1 LNDYNKLMKQEN
13 TLNLDNFW
21 IPFTANNAFKAEPRL
36 LVEADGMYYTS
47 DDDKKILDGIA
58 GMWCCNAGHCHPHIV
73 KAVQD
78 QIATMDYATAFNMS
92 HPKAF
97 ELAEKISQL
106 TPEGLDRIFFGNSGS
121 EAVDTALKVA
131 VAYHVSRG
139 EGQRSRFISREKGYH
154 GVNVGG
160 TSVGGIPTNRK
171 SFGALLSGT
180 DHLPHTWD
188 PKEMAFS
195 KGQPTWGLHLAEEL
209 ETILTLQDA
218 STIAGVIIEPVIGS
232 GGVIVP
238 PEGYLERIRE
248 ICNKHGILLIFDEV
262 ITGFGR
268 LGNSFAA
275 NRFNVCPDIIT
286 MAKGLTGAAIPMS
299 ATAFKIEIY
308 DEIVKGSDSVIELF
322 HGYTY
327 SGHPVAAAAGLATL
341 EVYENENLFD
351 HALTMEPIFEEIL
364 HTLKGEKFII
374 DIRNLGLM
382 GAIHFGP
389 KDNRT
394 AVEVASKVFK
404 YCYENDVLVRFSG
417 EFIVLSPALIVEEE
431 QIKLIIET
439 IRQGIHSLN

>member
-1 LNDYNKLMKQEN
+1 MKQEN

-21 IPFTANNAFKAEPRL
+21 IPFTGNKAFKAEPRL

-188 PKEMAFS
+188 PKEMSFS

-209 ETILTLQDA
+209 ESILTLQDA

-248 ICNKHGILLIFDEV
+248 ICDKHGILLIFDEV

-299 ATAFKIEIY
+299 ATAFKTEIY
-308 DEIVKGSDSVIELF
+308 DEIVNSSDSVIELF

-351 HALTMEPIFEEIL
+351 RALTMEPIFEENL
-364 HTLKGEKFII
+364 HSLNGEKFII

-382 GAIHFGP
+382 GAIHFGSE
-389 KDNRT
+389 DNRS

-439 IRQGIHSLN
+439 IRQGIRSLN

>member
-1 LNDYNKLMKQEN
+1 MKQDN

-36 LVEADGMYYTS
+36 LVEANGMYYTS

-106 TPEGLDRIFFGNSGS
+106 TPEGLDRIFFSNSGS

-188 PKEMAFS
+188 PKEMSFS

-209 ETILTLQDA
+209 ESILTLQDA

-299 ATAFKIEIY
+299 ATAFKTEIY
-308 DEIVKGSDSVIELF
+308 DEIVSGSDSVIELF

-351 HALTMEPIFEEIL
+351 RALTMEPIFEENL
-364 HTLKGEKFII
+364 HSLKGEKFII

-382 GAIHFGP
+382 GAIHFGSE
-389 KDNRT
+389 DNRT

-404 YCYENDVLVRFSG
+404 YCYENDVLVRYSG

-431 QIKLIIET
+431 QIKLIIES
-439 IRQGIHSLN
+439 IRQGIRSLN

>member
-1 LNDYNKLMKQEN
+1 MKQEN

-188 PKEMAFS
+188 PKEMSFS

-209 ETILTLQDA
+209 ESILTLQDA

-299 ATAFKIEIY
+299 ATAFKTEIY
-308 DEIVKGSDSVIELF
+308 DEIVNGSDSVIELF

-351 HALTMEPIFEEIL
+351 RALTMEPIFEENL
-364 HTLKGEKFII
+364 HSLKGEKFII

-382 GAIHFGP
+382 GAIHFGSE
-389 KDNRT
+389 DNRT

-404 YCYENDVLVRFSG
+404 YCYENDVLVRYSG

>member
-1 LNDYNKLMKQEN
+1 MKQEN
-13 TLNLDNFW
+13 TFNLDNFW
-21 IPFTANNAFKAEPRL
+21 IPFTGNKAFKAEPRL

-188 PKEMAFS
+188 PKEMSFS

-209 ETILTLQDA
+209 ESILTLQDA

-248 ICNKHGILLIFDEV
+248 ICDKHGILLIFDEV

-299 ATAFKIEIY
+299 ATAFKTEIY
-308 DEIVKGSDSVIELF
+308 DEIVNNSDSVIELF

-341 EVYENENLFD
+341 EVYENENLFNR
-351 HALTMEPIFEEIL
+351 ALIMEPIFEENL
-364 HTLKGEKFII
+364 HSLKGEKFII

-382 GAIHFGP
+382 GAIHFGSE
-389 KDNRT
+389 DNRS

>member
-1 LNDYNKLMKQEN
+1 MKQEN

-21 IPFTANNAFKAEPRL
+21 IPFTGNKAFKAEPRL

-188 PKEMAFS
+188 PKEMSFS

-209 ETILTLQDA
+209 ESILTLQDA

-248 ICNKHGILLIFDEV
+248 ICDKHGILLIFDEV

-299 ATAFKIEIY
+299 ATAFKTEIY
-308 DEIVKGSDSVIELF
+308 DEIVNGSDSAIELF

-351 HALTMEPIFEEIL
+351 RALTMEPIFEENL
-364 HTLKGEKFII
+364 HSLKGEKFII

-382 GAIHFGP
+382 GAIHFGSE
-389 KDNRT
+389 DNRS

>member
-1 LNDYNKLMKQEN
+1 MKQEN

-188 PKEMAFS
+188 PKEMSFS

-209 ETILTLQDA
+209 ESILTLQDA

-299 ATAFKIEIY
+299 ATAFKTEIY

-351 HALTMEPIFEEIL
+351 RALTMEPIFEENL
-364 HTLKGEKFII
+364 HSLKGEKFII

-389 KDNRT
+389 EDNRT

-431 QIKLIIET
+431 QIKLIIES

>member
-1 LNDYNKLMKQEN
+1 MKQEN

-106 TPEGLDRIFFGNSGS
+106 TPEGLDRIFFSNSGS

-188 PKEMAFS
+188 PKEMSFS

-209 ETILTLQDA
+209 ESILTLQDA

-299 ATAFKIEIY
+299 ATAFKTEIY
-308 DEIVKGSDSVIELF
+308 DEIVNSSDSVIELF

-351 HALTMEPIFEEIL
+351 RALTMEPIFEENL
-364 HTLKGEKFII
+364 HSLNGEKFII

-382 GAIHFGP
+382 GAIHFGSE
-389 KDNRT
+389 DNRSAT
-394 AVEVASKVFK
+394 EVASKVFK

>member
-1 LNDYNKLMKQEN
+1 MKQEN

-36 LVEADGMYYTS
+36 LVEANGMYYTS

-188 PKEMAFS
+188 PKEMSFS

-209 ETILTLQDA
+209 ESILTLQDA

-299 ATAFKIEIY
+299 ATAFKTEIY

-351 HALTMEPIFEEIL
+351 HALTMEPIFEENL
-364 HTLKGEKFII
+364 HSLKGEKFII

-389 KDNRT
+389 EDNRT

>member
-1 LNDYNKLMKQEN
+1 MKQEN

-188 PKEMAFS
+188 PKEMSFS

-209 ETILTLQDA
+209 ESILTLQDA

-299 ATAFKIEIY
+299 ATAFKTEIY

-351 HALTMEPIFEEIL
+351 HALTMEPIFEENL
-364 HTLKGEKFII
+364 HSLKGEKFII

-389 KDNRT
+389 EDNRT

>member
-1 LNDYNKLMKQEN
+1 MKQEN

-21 IPFTANNAFKAEPRL
+21 IPFTGNKAFKAEPRL

-188 PKEMAFS
+188 PKEMSFS

-209 ETILTLQDA
+209 ESILTLQDA

-248 ICNKHGILLIFDEV
+248 ICDKHGILLIFDEV

-299 ATAFKIEIY
+299 ATAFKTEIY
-308 DEIVKGSDSVIELF
+308 DEIVNSSDSVIELF

-351 HALTMEPIFEEIL
+351 RALTMEPIFEENL
-364 HTLKGEKFII
+364 HSLKGEKFII

-382 GAIHFGP
+382 GAIHFGSE
-389 KDNRT
+389 DNRS

>member
-1 LNDYNKLMKQEN
+1 MKQEN
-13 TLNLDNFW
+13 TFNLDNFW
-21 IPFTANNAFKAEPRL
+21 IPFTGNKAFKAEPRL

-188 PKEMAFS
+188 PKEMSFS

-209 ETILTLQDA
+209 ESILTLQDA

-248 ICNKHGILLIFDEV
+248 ICDKHGILLIFDEV

-286 MAKGLTGAAIPMS
+286 MAKGLTSAAIPMS
-299 ATAFKIEIY
+299 ATAFKTEIY
-308 DEIVKGSDSVIELF
+308 DEIVNSSDSVIELF

-351 HALTMEPIFEEIL
+351 RALTMEPIFEENL
-364 HTLKGEKFII
+364 HSLKDEKFII

-382 GAIHFGP
+382 GAIHFGSE
-389 KDNRT
+389 DNRS

>member
-1 LNDYNKLMKQEN
+1 MKQEN

-47 DDDKKILDGIA
+47 EDGKKILDGIS
-58 GMWCCNAGHCHPHIV
+58 GLWCCNAGHCHPHIV

-106 TPEGLDRIFFGNSGS
+106 TPKGLDRIFFGNSGS

-171 SFGALLSGT
+171 SFGALLSGI
-180 DHLPHTWD
+180 DYLPHTWD
-188 PKEMAFS
+188 PKEMSFT

-209 ETILTLQDA
+209 ESIVTLQDA

-248 ICNKHGILLIFDEV
+248 ICDKHGILLIFDEV

-286 MAKGLTGAAIPMS
+286 MAKGLTSAAIPMS
-299 ATAFKIEIY
+299 ATAFKTEIY
-308 DEIVKGSDSVIELF
+308 DEIVNSSDSVIELF

-351 HALTMEPIFEEIL
+351 RALTMEPIFEENL
-364 HTLKGEKFII
+364 HSLKDEKFII

-382 GAIHFGP
+382 GAIHFGSE
-389 KDNRT
+389 DNRS

>member
-1 LNDYNKLMKQEN
+1 MKQEN

-21 IPFTANNAFKAEPRL
+21 IPFTGNKAFKAEPRL

-209 ETILTLQDA
+209 ESILTLQDA

-248 ICNKHGILLIFDEV
+248 ICDKHGILLIFDEV

-299 ATAFKIEIY
+299 ATAFKTEIY

-351 HALTMEPIFEEIL
+351 RALTMEPIFEENL
-364 HTLKGEKFII
+364 HSLKGEKFII

-382 GAIHFGP
+382 GAIHFGSE
-389 KDNRT
+389 DNRS
-394 AVEVASKVFK
+394 AIEVASKVFK

>member
-1 LNDYNKLMKQEN
+1 MKQEN

-21 IPFTANNAFKAEPRL
+21 IPFTGNKAFKAEPRL

-188 PKEMAFS
+188 PKEMSFS

-209 ETILTLQDA
+209 ESILTLQDA

-238 PEGYLERIRE
+238 PERYLERIRE
-248 ICNKHGILLIFDEV
+248 ICDKHGILLIFDEV

-299 ATAFKIEIY
+299 ATAFKTEIY
-308 DEIVKGSDSVIELF
+308 DEIVNSSDSVIELF

-351 HALTMEPIFEEIL
+351 RALTMEPIFEENL
-364 HTLKGEKFII
+364 HSLNGEKFII

-382 GAIHFGP
+382 GAIHFGSE
-389 KDNRT
+389 DNRS

>member
-1 LNDYNKLMKQEN
+1 MKQEN

-106 TPEGLDRIFFGNSGS
+106 TPEGLDRIFFSNSGS

-188 PKEMAFS
+188 PKEMSFS

-209 ETILTLQDA
+209 ESILTLQDA

-299 ATAFKIEIY
+299 ATAFKTEIY
-308 DEIVKGSDSVIELF
+308 DEIVNGSDSAIELF

-351 HALTMEPIFEEIL
+351 RALTMEPIFEENL
-364 HTLKGEKFII
+364 HSLKGEKFII

-382 GAIHFGP
+382 GAIHFGSE
-389 KDNRT
+389 DNRT

-404 YCYENDVLVRFSG
+404 YCYENDVLVRYSG

-431 QIKLIIET
+431 QIKLIIES

>member
-1 LNDYNKLMKQEN
+1 MKQEN

-21 IPFTANNAFKAEPRL
+21 IPFTGNKAFKAEPRL

-188 PKEMAFS
+188 PKEMSFS

-209 ETILTLQDA
+209 ESILTLQDA

-248 ICNKHGILLIFDEV
+248 ICDKHGILLIFDEV

-275 NRFNVCPDIIT
+275 NRFKVCPDIIT

-299 ATAFKIEIY
+299 ATAFKTEIY
-308 DEIVKGSDSVIELF
+308 DEIVNSSDSVIELF

-351 HALTMEPIFEEIL
+351 RALTMEPIFEENL
-364 HTLKGEKFII
+364 HSLNGEKFII

-382 GAIHFGP
+382 GAIHFGSE
-389 KDNRT
+389 DNRS

-404 YCYENDVLVRFSG
+404 YCYENNVLVRFSG

>member
-1 LNDYNKLMKQEN
+1 MKQEN

-21 IPFTANNAFKAEPRL
+21 IPFTGNKAFKAEPRL

-188 PKEMAFS
+188 PKEMSFS

-209 ETILTLQDA
+209 ESILTLQDA

-248 ICNKHGILLIFDEV
+248 ICDKHGILLIFDEV

-299 ATAFKIEIY
+299 ATAFKTEIY
-308 DEIVKGSDSVIELF
+308 DEIVNSSDSVIELF

-351 HALTMEPIFEEIL
+351 RALTMEPIFEENL
-364 HTLKGEKFII
+364 HSLKGEKFII

-382 GAIHFGP
+382 GAIHFGSE
-389 KDNRT
+389 DNRS

-417 EFIVLSPALIVEEE
+417 EFIVLSPALM
-431 QIKLIIET
+431 
-439 IRQGIHSLN
+439 

>member
-1 LNDYNKLMKQEN
+1 MKQDN

-36 LVEADGMYYTS
+36 LVEANGMYYTS

-106 TPEGLDRIFFGNSGS
+106 TPEGLDRIFFSNSGS

-188 PKEMAFS
+188 PKEMSFS

-209 ETILTLQDA
+209 ESILTLQDA

-299 ATAFKIEIY
+299 ATAFKTEIY
-308 DEIVKGSDSVIELF
+308 DEIVNGSDSVIELF

-351 HALTMEPIFEEIL
+351 RALRMEPIFEENL
-364 HTLKGEKFII
+364 HSLKGEKFII

-382 GAIHFGP
+382 GAIHFGSE
-389 KDNRT
+389 DNRT

-404 YCYENDVLVRFSG
+404 YCYENDVLVRYSG

-431 QIKLIIET
+431 QIKLIIES

>member
-1 LNDYNKLMKQEN
+1 MKQDN

-21 IPFTANNAFKAEPRL
+21 IPFTANKAFKAEPRL

-188 PKEMAFS
+188 PKEMSFS

-209 ETILTLQDA
+209 ESILTLQDA

-248 ICNKHGILLIFDEV
+248 ICDKHGILLIFDEV

-299 ATAFKIEIY
+299 ATAFKTEIY
-308 DEIVKGSDSVIELF
+308 DEIVNSSDSVIELF

-341 EVYENENLFD
+341 EVYENENLFNR
-351 HALTMEPIFEEIL
+351 ALIMEPIFEENL
-364 HTLKGEKFII
+364 HSLKGEKFII

-382 GAIHFGP
+382 GAIHFGSE
-389 KDNRT
+389 DNRS

>member
-1 LNDYNKLMKQEN
+1 MKQEN

-21 IPFTANNAFKAEPRL
+21 IPFTGNKAFKAEPRL

-78 QIATMDYATAFNMS
+78 QIATMYYATAFNMS

-188 PKEMAFS
+188 PKEMSFS

-209 ETILTLQDA
+209 ESILTLQDA

-248 ICNKHGILLIFDEV
+248 ICDKHGILLIFDEV

-299 ATAFKIEIY
+299 ATAFKTEIY
-308 DEIVKGSDSVIELF
+308 DEIVNSSDSVIELF

-351 HALTMEPIFEEIL
+351 RALTMEPIFEENL
-364 HTLKGEKFII
+364 HSLKGEKFII

-382 GAIHFGP
+382 GAIHFGSE
-389 KDNRT
+389 DNRT

-404 YCYENDVLVRFSG
+404 HCYENDVLVRYSG

-431 QIKLIIET
+431 QIKLIIES
-439 IRQGIHSLN
+439 IRQGIRSLN

>member
-1 LNDYNKLMKQEN
+1 MKQEN

-36 LVEADGMYYTS
+36 LVEANGMYYTS

-106 TPEGLDRIFFGNSGS
+106 TPEGLDRIFFSNSGS

-188 PKEMAFS
+188 PKEMSFS

-209 ETILTLQDA
+209 ESILTLQDA

-299 ATAFKIEIY
+299 ATAFKTEIY
-308 DEIVKGSDSVIELF
+308 DEIVNGSDSVIELF

-351 HALTMEPIFEEIL
+351 RALTMEPIFEENL
-364 HTLKGEKFII
+364 HSLKGEKFII

-382 GAIHFGP
+382 GAIHFGSE
-389 KDNRT
+389 DNRT

-404 YCYENDVLVRFSG
+404 YCYENDVLVRYSG

-431 QIKLIIET
+431 QIKLIIES

>member
-1 LNDYNKLMKQEN
+1 MKKEN

-21 IPFTANNAFKAEPRL
+21 IPFTGNKAFKAEPRL

-188 PKEMAFS
+188 PKEMSFS

-209 ETILTLQDA
+209 ESILTLQDA

-299 ATAFKIEIY
+299 ATAFKTEIY

-351 HALTMEPIFEEIL
+351 RALTMEPIFEENL
-364 HTLKGEKFII
+364 HSLNGEKFII

-382 GAIHFGP
+382 GAIHFGSE
-389 KDNRT
+389 DNRS

-431 QIKLIIET
+431 QIKLIIES

>member
-1 LNDYNKLMKQEN
+1 MKQEN

-21 IPFTANNAFKAEPRL
+21 IPFTANRSFKAEPRL

-58 GMWCCNAGHCHPHIV
+58 GLWCCNAGHCHPHIV

-78 QIATMDYATAFNMS
+78 QIATMDYASAFNMS

-209 ETILTLQDA
+209 ESILTLQDA

-248 ICNKHGILLIFDEV
+248 ICDKHGILLIFDEV

-299 ATAFKIEIY
+299 ATAFKTEIY
-308 DEIVKGSDSVIELF
+308 DEIINGSDSAIELF

-351 HALTMEPIFEEIL
+351 RALTMEPIFEENL
-364 HTLKGEKFII
+364 HSLKGEKFII
-374 DIRNLGLM
+374 DVRNLGLM
-382 GAIHFGP
+382 GAIHFGSE
-389 KDNRT
+389 DNRT

-439 IRQGIHSLN
+439 IKQGIHSLN

>member
-1 LNDYNKLMKQEN
+1 MKQTN
-13 TLNLDNFW
+13 TLNLENFW
-21 IPFTANNAFKAEPRL
+21 IPFTANKAFKEEPRL
-36 LVEADGMYYTS
+36 LVEAEGMFYKS
-47 DDDKKILDGIA
+47 EDDRQILDGIA
-58 GMWCCNAGHCHPHIV
+58 GLWCCNAGHCHPHIV

-97 ELAEKISQL
+97 QLAEKISEI
-106 TPEGLDRIFFGNSGS
+106 TPKGLDRIFFGNSGS

-139 EGQRSRFISREKGYH
+139 EGQRTRFISREKGYH

-180 DHLPHTWD
+180 DHLPHTWN

-209 ETILTLQDA
+209 ESILTLQDA
-218 STIAGVIIEPVIGS
+218 STIAGVIIEPVVGS

-248 ICNKHGILLIFDEV
+248 ICDRHGILLIFDEV

-268 LGNSFAA
+268 IGHAFAA
-275 NRFNVCPDIIT
+275 KRFNVTPDIIT

-299 ATAFKIEIY
+299 ATAFKTEIY
-308 DEIVKGSDSVIELF
+308 DEIVNGPDAVIELF

-341 EVYENENLFD
+341 EVYENEALFD
-351 HALTMEPIFEEIL
+351 NSLKMEPVFQDSL
-364 HTLKGEKFII
+364 HSLKDEKYII
-374 DIRNLGLM
+374 DIRNIGLM
-382 GAIHFGP
+382 GAIHFGSEDG
-389 KDNRT
+389 KT

-404 YCYENDVLVRFSG
+404 FCYENNVLVRFSG

-439 IRQGIHSLN
+439 IRQGIQSLN

>member
-1 LNDYNKLMKQEN
+1 MKQDN

-36 LVEADGMYYTS
+36 LVEANGMYYTS

-106 TPEGLDRIFFGNSGS
+106 TPEGLDRIFFSNSGS

-171 SFGALLSGT
+171 SFGALLSVT

-188 PKEMAFS
+188 PKEMSFS

-209 ETILTLQDA
+209 ESILTLQDA

-275 NRFNVCPDIIT
+275 NRFNVSPDIIT

-299 ATAFKIEIY
+299 ATAFKTEIY
-308 DEIVKGSDSVIELF
+308 DEIVSGSDSVIELF

-351 HALTMEPIFEEIL
+351 RALTMEPIFEENL
-364 HTLKGEKFII
+364 HSLKGEKFII

-382 GAIHFGP
+382 GAIHFGSE
-389 KDNRT
+389 DNRT

-404 YCYENDVLVRFSG
+404 YCYENDILVRYSG
-417 EFIVLSPALIVEEE
+417 EFLVLSPALIVEEE
-431 QIKLIIET
+431 QIKLIIES

>member
-1 LNDYNKLMKQEN
+1 MKQEN

-188 PKEMAFS
+188 PKEMSFS

-209 ETILTLQDA
+209 ESILTLQDA

-299 ATAFKIEIY
+299 ATAFKTEIY
-308 DEIVKGSDSVIELF
+308 DEIVNGSDSVIELF

-351 HALTMEPIFEEIL
+351 RALTMEPIFEENL
-364 HTLKGEKFII
+364 HSLKGEKFII

-382 GAIHFGP
+382 GAIHFGSE
-389 KDNRT
+389 DNRT

-404 YCYENDVLVRFSG
+404 YCYENNVLVRYSG

-431 QIKLIIET
+431 QIKLIIES

>member
-1 LNDYNKLMKQEN
+1 MKQEN

-21 IPFTANNAFKAEPRL
+21 IPFTANRSFKAEPRL

-58 GMWCCNAGHCHPHIV
+58 GLWCCNAGHCHPHIV

-78 QIATMDYATAFNMS
+78 QIATMDYASAFNMS

-209 ETILTLQDA
+209 ESILTLQDA

-248 ICNKHGILLIFDEV
+248 ICDKHGILLIFDEV

-299 ATAFKIEIY
+299 ATAFKTEIY
-308 DEIVKGSDSVIELF
+308 DEIVNNSDSLIELF

-351 HALTMEPIFEEIL
+351 RALTMEPIFEENL
-364 HTLKGEKFII
+364 HSLKGEKFII

-382 GAIHFGP
+382 GAIHFGSE
-389 KDNRT
+389 DNRT

-439 IRQGIHSLN
+439 IRQGIQSLN

>member
-1 LNDYNKLMKQEN
+1 MKQEN

-209 ETILTLQDA
+209 ESILTLQDA

-248 ICNKHGILLIFDEV
+248 ICDKHGILLIFDEV

-299 ATAFKIEIY
+299 ATAFKTEIY
-308 DEIVKGSDSVIELF
+308 DEIVNSSDSVIELF

-351 HALTMEPIFEEIL
+351 RALTMEPIFEENL
-364 HTLKGEKFII
+364 HSLNGEKFII

-382 GAIHFGP
+382 GAIHFGSE
-389 KDNRT
+389 DNRS
-394 AVEVASKVFK
+394 AIEVASKVFK